1 MASTFGPEMLIQL
14 LRNIFKKKMYLKAD
28 MTKVAVHFSL
38 KNCSF
43 IMCVHNFLFKKKKKK
58 GTNIKPIKGL
68 YWIIDLCR
76 NMEMRESS
84 QYFTQTADIMLTSV

>member
-1 MASTFGPEMLIQL
+1 
-14 LRNIFKKKMYLKAD
+14 MYLKAA

-43 IMCVHNFLFKKKKKK
+43 IMCVHNFLFLKK

-84 QYFTQTADIMLTSV
+84 QYFTQNADIMLTSV

>member
-1 MASTFGPEMLIQL
+1 
-14 LRNIFKKKMYLKAD
+14 

-43 IMCVHNFLFKKKKKK
+43 VMCVHNFLFLKKK

-84 QYFTQTADIMLTSV
+84 QYFTQNADIMLTSV

>member
-1 MASTFGPEMLIQL
+1 
-14 LRNIFKKKMYLKAD
+14 MYLKAD

-43 IMCVHNFLFKKKKKK
+43 IMCVHNFLLFFIIFYYLKKKK

-84 QYFTQTADIMLTSV
+84 QYFTQNADIMLTSV